1 MLISGETCK
10 LLHYNHLAFSIF
22 FTPPTHSHSLLVSG
36 RWDTKGCVRNDSLS
50 NSTHTVCECTHLTNF
65 AILLSAQPLD
75 LPDTVALSLSVIG
88 YIGVALS
95 TVAMVA
101 TIVALAALK

>member
-1 MLISGETCK
+1 M
-10 LLHYNHLAFSIF
+10 
-22 FTPPTHSHSLLVSG
+22 
-36 RWDTKGCVRNDSLS
+36 RNDRLS

-75 LPDTVALSLSVIG
+75 LPAGVALSLSVIG

-95 TVAMVA
+95 VVAMVA